1 MIKFTFLIQKLPSLS
16 LEEFIDYHKNQH
28 APLFC
33 SIPETELYVRKYVVN
48 HPIEAVG
55 FPKPLYDAI
64 VEISFDSF
72 EDFNT
77 FFNSENYL
85 TKVHPDEPKFF
96 DTANYIAMAN
106 NETIIKT
113 VHN

>member
-1 MIKFTFLIQKLPSLS
+1 MIKFTFLVNKLPGMSLD
-16 LEEFIDYHKNQH
+16 EFVDYHKNKH

-48 HPIEAVG
+48 HPLIAEG
-55 FPKPLYDAI
+55 FPKPLYDAV

-77 FFNSENYL
+77 FFSSENYL
-85 TKVHPDEPKFF
+85 TKVHPDEPNFF
-96 DTANYIAMAN
+96 DTVNYIAMAN
-106 NETIIKT
+106 NETIIKAGA
-113 VHN
+113 

>member
-1 MIKFTFLIQKLPSLS
+1 MIKFTFLVQKLPSLS
-16 LEEFIDYHKNQH
+16 LEEFIDYHKNKH

-33 SIPETELYVRKYVVN
+33 SIPETELYVRKYIVN
-48 HPIEAVG
+48 NPIVSEG
-55 FPKPLYDAI
+55 FPKPLYDAV

-85 TKVHPDEPKFF
+85 TKVRPDEPNFF
-96 DTANYIAMAN
+96 DNVNYIAMAN
-106 NETIIKT
+106 NETIIKAG
-113 VHN
+113 V

>member
-1 MIKFTFLIQKLPSLS
+1 MIKFTFLVQKLPGMS
-16 LEEFIDYHKNQH
+16 LEEFVDYHKNQH

-33 SIPETELYVRKYVVN
+33 SIPEVELYVRKYVVN
-48 HPIEAVG
+48 HPIVAEG
-55 FPKPLYDAI
+55 FPKPLYDAV

-77 FFNSENYL
+77 FFTSENYL

-96 DTANYIAMAN
+96 DTLNYVAMAT
-106 NETIIKT
+106 NETIIKAGA
-113 VHN
+113 

>member
-1 MIKFTFLIQKLPSLS
+1 MIKFTFLVQKLPGMS
-16 LEEFIDYHKNQH
+16 LEEFVDYHKNHH

-48 HPIEAVG
+48 HPIVAED
-55 FPKPLYDAI
+55 FPKPLYDAV

-72 EDFNT
+72 ENFNT
-77 FFNSENYL
+77 FFTSENYL

-96 DTANYIAMAN
+96 DTSNYIAMATH
-106 NETIIKT
+106 ETIIKAS
-113 VHN
+113 V

>member
-1 MIKFTFLIQKLPSLS
+1 MIKFTFLVQKLPGMS
-16 LEEFIDYHKNQH
+16 LEEFVDYHKNKH

-48 HPIEAVG
+48 HPIVAEG
-55 FPKPLYDAI
+55 FPKPLYDAV

-77 FFNSENYL
+77 FFTSENYL

-96 DTANYIAMAN
+96 DTTNYIAMAT
-106 NETIIKT
+106 NETIVKAG
-113 VHN
+113 V

>member
-1 MIKFTFLIQKLPSLS
+1 MIKFTFLIQKLSSLS

-48 HPIEAVG
+48 HPILAEG
-55 FPKPLYDAI
+55 FPKPVYDAV

-106 NETIIKT
+106 HETIVKAGT
-113 VHN
+113 

>member
-1 MIKFTFLIQKLPSLS
+1 MIKFTFLIQKLPGMS
-16 LEEFIDYHKNQH
+16 LEEFVDYHKNKH

-48 HPIEAVG
+48 HPIVTEG
-55 FPKPLYDAI
+55 FPKALYDAV

-85 TKVHPDEPKFF
+85 TKVHPDEPNFF

-106 NETIIKT
+106 NETIIKAGA
-113 VHN
+113 

>member
-1 MIKFTFLIQKLPSLS
+1 MS
-16 LEEFIDYHKNQH
+16 LEEFIDYHKNKH

-48 HPIEAVG
+48 HPIVAEG
-55 FPKPLYDAI
+55 FPNPLYDAI

-77 FFNSENYL
+77 FFTSENYL
-85 TKVHPDEPKFF
+85 TKVHPDEAKFF
-96 DTANYIAMAN
+96 DTVNYIAMAN
-106 NETIIKT
+106 HETIVKAGAY
-113 VHN
+113 

>member
-1 MIKFTFLIQKLPSLS
+1 MIKFTFLVQKVPGMS
-16 LEEFIDYHKNQH
+16 LEEFVDYHKNKH

-33 SIPETELYVRKYVVN
+33 SIPETELYVRRYVVN
-48 HPIEAVG
+48 HPIVAEG
-55 FPKPLYDAI
+55 FPKPLYDAV

-85 TKVHPDEPKFF
+85 TKVHPDERNFF
-96 DTANYIAMAN
+96 DTANYVAMATH
-106 NETIIKT
+106 ETIIKAGA
-113 VHN
+113 

>member
-1 MIKFTFLIQKLPSLS
+1 MIKFTFLVNKLAGMSLD
-16 LEEFIDYHKNQH
+16 EFVDYHKNKH

-48 HPIEAVG
+48 HPMVAEG
-55 FPKPLYDAI
+55 FPKPLYDAV

-77 FFNSENYL
+77 FFSSENYL
-85 TKVHPDEPKFF
+85 TKVRPDEPTFF
-96 DTANYIAMAN
+96 DTENYIALAT
-106 NETIIKT
+106 NETIVKAGA
-113 VHN
+113 